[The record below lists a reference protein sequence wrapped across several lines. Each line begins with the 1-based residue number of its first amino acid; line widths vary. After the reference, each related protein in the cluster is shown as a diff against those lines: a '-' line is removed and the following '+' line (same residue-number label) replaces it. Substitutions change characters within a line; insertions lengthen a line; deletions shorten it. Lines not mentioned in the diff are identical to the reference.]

1 MKRMQGPRG
10 RSRSGRAP
18 LFVLLLLCAIQAFAQ
33 RPTPAPPQ
41 TKSILLTGGTVH
53 VGDGRVIDEGAV
65 GFRNGVIDYVG
76 YAYGVVLKYDS
87 IVDVKGQHVY
97 PGFVAV
103 DATLG
108 LAEIDQAR
116 ATDDLNETG
125 DMTPEVRAI
134 TAYNTDSRIIPTVRN
149 NGVLL
154 AQIAPRTGTIAGT
167 SCIAQ
172 LDAWDNQS
180 AIVRADDGIHMT
192 WPRAYQRT
200 GWWAE
205 PGETSAEK
213 EDERSK
219 QLRELR
225 MVFAEAKAYKE
236 WIRSNPTKVDIR
248 KGALLGLFDGSKTLF
263 VNASVAREI
272 QEAVLFV
279 KEMGIKKLVIV
290 GGYDAWR
297 VADLLRDNHV
307 DVILRRLHSLPL
319 RDDEDVDLPYRL
331 PALLKARGIRF
342 ALSYTGDKERIGMR
356 NLPFVAG
363 TAAAYGLA
371 KEEALASITLDAA
384 RILGIDSICGSLAT
398 GKHATLFV
406 STGDALDMR
415 TNNVVHAFIQGRRI
429 SLADHQK
436 ALYRQYSERYG
447 KP

>member
-1 MKRMQGPRG
+1 
-10 RSRSGRAP
+10 
-18 LFVLLLLCAIQAFAQ
+18 
-33 RPTPAPPQ
+33 
-41 TKSILLTGGTVH
+41 
-53 VGDGRVIDEGAV
+53 VIDEGAV

-167 SCIAQ
+167 SCIVQ

-331 PALLKARGIRF
+331 PALLQARGIRF

-398 GKHATLFV
+398 GKQATLFV